1 MLPVSLWD
9 ELEIKVRSL
18 ESRVQ
23 GPEPKI
29 EVLCND
35 PSIPG
40 GESNLAYKAAALL
53 LQETGVKAEVTIY
66 LHKVIPAGSGLGGG
80 SSDAAAVLKGLNGL
94 LALGLRREE
103 LLALGARLG
112 ADVPF
117 FISCQPA
124 RIGGIG
130 EVVMPVEGVPTL
142 WLAIIVPLFAISTA
156 WAYARFDELPPIETP
171 SPAVELFL
179 TGHWPLHE
187 LLVND
192 LERAV
197 LPHYPTIAHL
207 KEALIQLGAGGAAM
221 SGSGSAVFGVF
232 QTEEEAQRAATA
244 LAGQAKGFVAKIL
257 DTL

>member
-1 MLPVSLWD
+1 
-9 ELEIKVRSL
+9 
-18 ESRVQ
+18 
-23 GPEPKI
+23 
-29 EVLCND
+29 VLCND
-35 PSIPG
+35 PSVPG
-40 GESNLAYKAAALL
+40 GETNLAHKAAALL

-80 SSDAAAVLKGLNGL
+80 SSDAAAMLKGLNGL

-103 LLALGARLG
+103 LLTLGARLG

-130 EVVMPVEGVPTL
+130 EVVMPVEGVPKL
-142 WLAIIVPLFAISTA
+142 WLAIVVPLFAISTA
-156 WAYARFDELPPIETP
+156 WAYARFDELPPRESP
-171 SPAVELFL
+171 SPAIAPFL

-197 LPHYPTIAHL
+197 LPHYPTIARL
-207 KEALIQLGAGGAAM
+207 KEELLYLGAGGAAM

-232 QTEEEAQRAATA
+232 QTEEEAQRAARTFT
-244 LAGQAKGFVAKIL
+244 GQRGVFVVKTLKGPSS
-257 DTL
+257 